1 MILTQEEEAML
12 RGDEGEAAKLAM
24 EILTKVGEKFGAER
38 LVPVASAHIVLAMY
52 KSIFD
57 AGVEVCEKFAAMGA
71 KFRVPTTL
79 DPSGMDTQ
87 LWREFKTPDAYAEK
101 QLRVAKAYEQM
112 GAIMSWTCLPHFTGS
127 APRFGEHVG
136 WTESSAVAFINSIL
150 GARSNRE
157 TAVVDVCIGIT
168 GRTPEYGLHL
178 QENRYGKALV
188 KMEIGGR
195 MLQTWE
201 YPVLGY
207 FLGKTL
213 GSEIGVVEGLVGSP
227 KMDELKS
234 MLAAAAAT
242 GPLAMVHLVGITPE
256 ARTRAEAFGPNHL
269 ERTVTVTEETLKT
282 TRAEMCTVK
291 SAKID
296 LVALGC
302 PHYSIAEIQNVMKLL
317 AGRKVAANTE
327 LWIYTTKQV
336 RDLADRM
343 GIMAELL
350 GLGGKIATETCMLI
364 SPVETWGFKTLMTD
378 SGKCSYYA
386 PVQCKTD
393 VIFGSAAE
401 CVEAAVNG
409 RVVAPQQ
416 AKSRLPGDPEGGRA

>member
-1 MILTQEEEAML
+1 ML

-24 EILTKVGEKFGAER
+24 EILVKVGGKFGAKR

-87 LWREFKTPDAYAEK
+87 KWQEFKTPAAYAEK

-112 GAIMSWTCLPHFTGS
+112 GAIMSWTCLPHFNGS
-127 APRFGEHVG
+127 APRVG

-157 TAVVDVCIGIT
+157 TAVLDVCIGIT

-178 QENRYGKALV
+178 QENRYGKVLV
-188 KMEIGGR
+188 KMELGGR
-195 MLQTWE
+195 TLETWE

-213 GSEIGVVEGLVGSP
+213 GSEIGVVDGMAGAP

-234 MLAAAAAT
+234 MLAAAAAS
-242 GPLAMVHLVGITPE
+242 GPLAMIHLVGITPE
-256 ARTRAEAFGPNHL
+256 ARTRAEAFGPNQPEH
-269 ERTVTVTEETLKT
+269 TVTVTEEILKK
-282 TRAEMCTVK
+282 TRDEMCTVK

-302 PHYSIAEIQNVMKLL
+302 PHYSITEIQNVMKLL
-317 AGRKVAANTE
+317 AGRKVAADTE

-343 GIMAELL
+343 GIMTELL
-350 GLGGKIATETCMLI
+350 ALGGKLATETCMLI

-401 CVEAAVNG
+401 CVEAAVKG
-409 RVVAPQQ
+409 RVLAPQQ
-416 AKSRLPGDPEGGRA
+416 AKSRLPGDPVGGQA